1 MTDRDALRRELDAQI
16 AECRR
21 MLTLSRAQLALTRAR
36 LGIDDNDEG
45 AAAVRVPSPRGPAPR
60 LDATH
65 APPPAPHYYLDV
77 VGDCGGKVTIETLR

>member
-1 MTDRDALRRELDAQI
+1 MTDRDALLRELDAQI

-21 MLTLSRAQLALTRAR
+21 VLALSRTR
-36 LGIDDNDEG
+36 LGLDDNDEG
-45 AAAVRVPSPRGPAPR
+45 AKPVRVPSPRGPAPR

-77 VGDCGGKVTIETLR
+77 VGDCGGKATNEKLR